1 MARAR
6 NPNRDI
12 AKKMWLDS
20 DKTMPLVEIASKLN
34 CKPSQIR
41 K

>member
-20 DKTMPLVEIASKLN
+20 
-34 CKPSQIR
+34 
-41 K
+41 

>member
-20 DKTMPLVEIASKLN
+20 DK
-34 CKPSQIR
+34 
-41 K
+41 

>member
-1 MARAR
+1 MPRAR

-20 DKTMPLVEIASKLN
+20 DKTMP
-34 CKPSQIR
+34 
-41 K
+41 

>member
-20 DKTMPLVEIASKLN
+20 D
-34 CKPSQIR
+34 
-41 K
+41 

>member
-20 DKTMPLVEIASKLN
+20 DKTMPLV
-34 CKPSQIR
+34 
-41 K
+41 